1 MQQITKT
8 YRPFQWMIAA
18 MTATILFCA
27 CSSGE
32 TKTEEQ
38 KEAPATETVAPPA
51 TTDTMP
57 PVDSS
62 ASTRPEVRKN

>member
-1 MQQITKT
+1 MQQIIKT

-27 CSSGE
+27 CGSGE
-32 TKTEEQ
+32 TKMEEQ
-38 KEAPATETVAPPA
+38 KTEPATETVAPP
-51 TTDTMP
+51 TDSME